1 MAGEFIDVRDDHG
14 LPLRVSVTANA
25 LVKVDPRTRQWALER
40 PEHKL
45 VSLFQIEPN
54 PKEIE
59 RFFQYGSRIGKVCD
73 QVGFAG
79 YEGLDLRNDLGID
92 CRPVSSFRE
101 QKRFCHNLSLS
112 LRQFEGKTVDSITKI
127 LFVAGG
133 GAVGAVARYLVNIS
147 PLARVFEHFPLA
159 TFVINVTGSFL
170 IGFLLILLTDRIEI
184 NDNLRMMVIVGFL
197 GAFTTFST
205 FEMEIY
211 GLLKDKFYAVGIAY
225 MLLSVT
231 AGFLGVLLG
240 IAAARRLP

>member
-1 MAGEFIDVRDDHG
+1 M
-14 LPLRVSVTANA
+14 
-25 LVKVDPRTRQWALER
+25 
-40 PEHKL
+40 
-45 VSLFQIEPN
+45 
-54 PKEIE
+54 
-59 RFFQYGSRIGKVCD
+59 
-73 QVGFAG
+73 
-79 YEGLDLRNDLGID
+79 
-92 CRPVSSFRE
+92 
-101 QKRFCHNLSLS
+101 
-112 LRQFEGKTVDSITKI
+112 DSITKI

-211 GLLKDKFYAVGIAY
+211 GLLKEKFYAVGIAY

-240 IAAARRLP
+240 IAAARRFP